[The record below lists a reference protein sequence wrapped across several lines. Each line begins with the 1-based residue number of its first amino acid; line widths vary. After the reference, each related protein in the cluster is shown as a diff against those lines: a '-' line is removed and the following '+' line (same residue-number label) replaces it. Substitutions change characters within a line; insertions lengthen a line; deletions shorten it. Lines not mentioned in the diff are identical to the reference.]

1 MNKTFAHIKQINKI
15 WKILPIILIVILIIS
30 TIYHIHQY
38 QIINTLESENQ
49 LLEKELQ
56 IKYLKTPS
64 ILELKKFLAKEKLSG
79 DENLSE
85 IELASNLRLNA
96 HSAGYNMCIV
106 FIDFDII
113 LAYRGLRSPP
123 IPFNFVITGIT
134 LDNGTFVYIF
144 PEGNFIIGNDHSQIE
159 DFLIHIIREIAF
171 FLHSVNVTKEIRL
184 Y

>member
-1 MNKTFAHIKQINKI
+1 MDVTIEHKKQFNKI
-15 WKILPIILIVILIIS
+15 WIILPFVLIVILSMS
-30 TIYHIHQY
+30 TIYHIYQY
-38 QIINTLESENQ
+38 QIINALNSENQ
-49 LLEKELQ
+49 LLEKELK

-64 ILELKKFLAKEKLSG
+64 MLELEKFLAKEKSSG
-79 DENLSE
+79 NNNLSE

-96 HSAGYNMCIV
+96 HSAGYNMCV
-106 FIDFDII
+106 VLIDFDII

-144 PEGNFIIGNDHSQIE
+144 PEGNFIIGHGHSQIE
-159 DFLIHIIREIAF
+159 DFLVYIIREIAF